1 MSRSGCARTK
11 ARANVHDQQDQQSRQ
26 TLAERYAHVRWIGGS
41 PCAGKTSIA
50 DALAAAHHG
59 VAYHF
64 DRMEPLH
71 IARSDAATNPELMA
85 FLALD
90 MEQRWLLRPPQEM
103 ARNTLASWWARFPLV
118 LDDLRALP
126 TDAPIFAEGPG
137 LFPEL
142 VAPLLASPHQALWLV
157 TTEPFCLLV
166 RQRRGGA
173 YLETSDPARSLR
185 NIVARDV
192 LLARHVER
200 EASARS
206 LTWYAVDGGRS
217 LSEMATLAEQHFALY
232 LADR

>member
-1 MSRSGCARTK
+1 MQ
-11 ARANVHDQQDQQSRQ
+11 DQQDQQGRQ
-26 TLAERYAHVRWIGGS
+26 TLAERYAHVLWIGGS

-64 DRMEPLH
+64 DRMEPQH
-71 IARSDAATNPELMA
+71 IARSHEATNPELMA

-90 MEQRWLLRPPQEM
+90 MEQRWLLRPPLEM

-118 LDDLRALP
+118 LEDLRALP
-126 TDAPIFAEGPG
+126 PDTPIFAEGPG

-142 VAPLLASPHQALWLV
+142 VTPLLTSPQQALWLV

-166 RQRRGGA
+166 RQQRGGA

-200 EASARS
+200 EASARG
-206 LTWYAVDGGRS
+206 LAWYAVDGGRS
-217 LSEMATLAEQHFALY
+217 LSAMTALAERHFAPY